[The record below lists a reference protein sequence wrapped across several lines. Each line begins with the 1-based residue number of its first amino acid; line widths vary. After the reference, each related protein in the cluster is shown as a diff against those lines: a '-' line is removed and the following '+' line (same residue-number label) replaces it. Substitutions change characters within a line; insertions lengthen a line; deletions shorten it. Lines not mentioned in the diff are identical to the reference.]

1 MASSTVTTT
10 SPSHSMGANN
20 GHRLVQYLLDLWRA
34 YWVHRARRASIV
46 LLSSLDD
53 RALADMGLARGEID
67 AVVRHKS
74 RQRLRHYAPDW
85 Q

>member
-1 MASSTVTTT
+1 
-10 SPSHSMGANN
+10 MGSNV
-20 GHRLVQYLLDLWRA
+20 GRRLVRYLLDLWRA
-34 YWVHRARRASIV
+34 YWVHRAQRASIV

-53 RALADMGLARGEID
+53 RTLADIGLTRSEIEP
-67 AVVRHKS
+67 VVRHKS